1 MGVTM
6 SPAGL
11 LLLLVGCAA
20 LTLLFLLASRSRRAG
35 VRQVSADVAV
45 PEFQW
50 RWGAACAGLALT
62 WALFCAASLCG
73 FRIYGLSECPPVL
86 RVSYIVA
93 GMTAAAGLTQQRR
106 FGVLALA
113 AFAVLEISVQWQR
126 SYAAGGISLV
136 FLYLNWL
143 YFKKRWPAM
152 HW

>member
-1 MGVTM
+1 M

-11 LLLLVGCAA
+11 LFLLVGCAV
-20 LTLLFLLASRSRRAG
+20 LTLLFLVATRSRRA
-35 VRQVSADVAV
+35 VARQASAEVAL
-45 PEFQW
+45 PEYKW
-50 RWGAACAGLALT
+50 RWGAACAGLAFT
-62 WALFCAASLCG
+62 CALLCAASFFD
-73 FRIYGLSECPPVL
+73 FRIYEFSEWPPAV

-93 GMTAAAGLTQQRR
+93 GLTAAAGLAQQRR

-113 AFAVLEISVQWQR
+113 AFAAVEISVQWQR

-152 HW
+152 RW